1 MRPLVTVYI
10 TNNNYGIFLKKSI
23 QSVLDQSYK
32 NIYLIIVDDNSNDNS
47 KKILK
52 EYKSKDKIK
61 IIYNKKKRGLIKN
74 ANLAIKNSKGK
85 FILRLDADDYLRK
98 DAIKLMIKKIKN
110 NRGAKMI
117 FPDFYNVNVKSKI
130 KSIFKYK
137 HKLYYNFND
146 QPAHGACSLIN
157 LQFLKKIGGYN
168 ETFNRQDGHYL
179 WYSILFKKFNI
190 LHINKPLFFYR
201 KHKKNLSK
209 NKKKILYNRLK
220 IINYFLKKYH
230 YVQELTHQK
239 KLTKKK
245 IKRLH

>member
-1 MRPLVTVYI
+1 MFI
-10 TNNNYGIFLKKSI
+10 DKFAIF
-23 QSVLDQSYK
+23 
-32 NIYLIIVDDNSNDNS
+32 
-47 KKILK
+47 
-52 EYKSKDKIK
+52 
-61 IIYNKKKRGLIKN
+61 
-74 ANLAIKNSKGK
+74 
-85 FILRLDADDYLRK
+85 
-98 DAIKLMIKKIKN
+98 
-110 NRGAKMI
+110 
-117 FPDFYNVNVKSKI
+117 
-130 KSIFKYK
+130 
-137 HKLYYNFND
+137 
-146 QPAHGACSLIN
+146 
-157 LQFLKKIGGYN
+157 KKIGGYN

-245 IKRLH
+245 LKGCIKVNYYKILKKKLQIKKLLFAS